1 LVAFVLSSLPL
12 YAMFFLWGLGTG
24 AQQLARPLFA
34 ASFGVPIFLVSLI
47 QASNS
52 LAWLFS
58 GPVTGYLTD
67 RFGRR
72 PLTIF
77 GNGLRAVTMVGQF
90 YCTDYVQFFVL
101 EFIGGI
107 GVATWLTG
115 SSIIMADVT
124 DAQNRGRAMAVR
136 TLTMKVG
143 LIAGLFLGGLLA
155 SIDIRA
161 IFMFGAI
168 TKIPIHLLLARLIK
182 ETLDKDEPDPRPA
195 GATESRWAMAR
206 LMFLNTPVLILAI
219 TVFTIS
225 AVGSPQGVFGSLFP
239 ILAQDMVGLSPNDIG
254 QLLGLAGIAGV
265 IVSFPNGVIA
275 DRYGRK
281 ASLIPGLAFLAVASY
296 GLTLSGDYWTLF
308 LAAMI
313 YGIGDGIT
321 QSTAEVTAMDMAP
334 AQGRGTFLGVWSV
347 FRNIGG
353 IAAPM
358 LVGGLAGGFG
368 MQASFVVIAALLVA
382 SAFLMTFWGLETHP
396 RRPRTAPT
404 QGR

>member
-1 LVAFVLSSLPL
+1 MVAFVLSSVPL

-90 YCTDYVQFFVL
+90 FCTDYLQFFVL

-136 TLTMKVG
+136 TLAMKVG

-155 SIDIRA
+155 TIDIRA

-182 ETLDKDEPDPRPA
+182 ETLDKDEPAPDPPPVR
-195 GATESRWAMAR
+195 ATESRWAMAR
-206 LMFLNTPVLILAI
+206 LMFLNLPVLILAI

-239 ILAQDMVGLSPNDIG
+239 ILAQDAVGLSPNDIG

-368 MQASFVVIAALLVA
+368 MQASFVAIAGLVVV

-396 RRPRTAPT
+396 RRPQAAPA
-404 QGR
+404 

>member
-1 LVAFVLSSLPL
+1 
-12 YAMFFLWGLGTG
+12 MFFLWGLGTG

-34 ASFGVPIFLVSLI
+34 ASFGVSLFFVSLI

-58 GPVTGYLTD
+58 GPITGYLTD

-90 YCTDYVQFFVL
+90 FCADYLQFFIL

-107 GVATWLTG
+107 GVATWVTG

-136 TLTMKVG
+136 SLTMKVG
-143 LIAGLFLGGLLA
+143 LIAGLFLGGLMA
-155 SIDIRA
+155 NIDIRL

-182 ETLDKDEPDPRPA
+182 ETLDRDEPAAVAAAPQV
-195 GATESRWAMAR
+195 SRWAMAR
-206 LMFLNTPVLILAI
+206 AMFLNWPLLVLAI

-239 ILAQDMVGLSPNDIG
+239 LLAQDSAHLSKGAVGE
-254 QLLGLAGIAGV
+254 LLALAGIAGV
-265 IVSFPNGVIA
+265 IISFPNGMLA
-275 DRYGRK
+275 DRFGRK
-281 ASLIPGLAFLAVASY
+281 ISLIPGLLFLAAASY
-296 GLTLSGDYWTLF
+296 GLTMAEDYWTL
-308 LAAMI
+308 LLVVI
-313 YGIGDGIT
+313 LYGIGDGIT
-321 QSTAEVTAMDMAP
+321 QSTAEVAAMDLAP
-334 AQGRGTFLGVWSV
+334 AQGRGAFLGVWSV
-347 FRNIGG
+347 FRNVGG
-353 IAAPM
+353 IYAPI
-358 LVGGLAGGFG
+358 LVGSLAAGFG
-368 MQASFVVIAALLVA
+368 MESAFVVIAVLLIISSVM
-382 SAFLMTFWGLETHP
+382 MTIWGLETLK
-396 RRPRTAPT
+396 RPSKVTKPASTSR
-404 QGR
+404 